1 MEREP
6 LVRFPVLCP
15 TCASEML
22 TAVPVKAVAAALI
35 NGGTVRLHATCHD
48 KWWDATAIELQQ
60 IREYLAATSVNAP
73 SQGPRLA
80 VLP

>member
-15 TCASEML
+15 TCASETL
-22 TAVPVKAVAAALI
+22 TAVPAKVVIAALI

-48 KWWDATAIELQQ
+48 KWWDATAVELQQ
-60 IREYLAATSVNAP
+60 IREYLAATSVARTVGSSLTQFP
-73 SQGPRLA
+73 
-80 VLP
+80 

>member
-15 TCASEML
+15 TCASETL
-22 TAVPVKAVAAALI
+22 TAVPVKVVTTALF

-48 KWWDATAIELQQ
+48 KWGDATAVELQQ
-60 IREYLAATSVNAP
+60 IREYWVATRIDAP
-73 SQGPRLA
+73 PYASPVA
-80 VLP
+80 V